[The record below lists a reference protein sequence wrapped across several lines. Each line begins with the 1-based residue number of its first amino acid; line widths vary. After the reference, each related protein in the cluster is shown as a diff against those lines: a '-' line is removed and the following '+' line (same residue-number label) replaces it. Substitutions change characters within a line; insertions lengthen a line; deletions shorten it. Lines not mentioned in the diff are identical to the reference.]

1 MKYAF
6 IRSESKIHAVTSL
19 CQVLGVCRSAYY
31 DWIDRPPSRHQ
42 MEDERLTEKI
52 KQSHKN
58 SRENYGT
65 RRIRDD
71 LLDDDETVS
80 RERIS
85 RLMKSEGLA
94 SKQRKKFKVTTNSN
108 HDLPIAP
115 NLLKREFDVM
125 QPDRAYVTDITYI
138 LTSEGWLYLATMID
152 LFGRRVVG
160 WSISSRITS
169 KLVTDALSMAIAK
182 RRPAP
187 GLIVHSD
194 RGAQYASAA
203 FQDLLK
209 ENGYRSSMS
218 RKGDCWDNAVAESFF
233 KTLKSELTYHG
244 QYRSRAQARAEIF
257 EYIEVYYNR
266 QRKHSTNG
274 YMSPVNYEQ
283 QWQNAA

>member
-1 MKYAF
+1 VKYAF
-6 IRSESKIHAVTSL
+6 IRSESKIHAVTCL
-19 CQVLGVCRSAYY
+19 CQVLGVSRSAYY
-31 DWIDRPPSRHQ
+31 GWIDRPPSRHQ
-42 MEDERLTEKI
+42 MEDERLAEKI
-52 KQSHKN
+52 KKSHKN

-71 LLDDDETVS
+71 LLDDDEAVS
-80 RERIS
+80 RGRIS
-85 RLMKSEGLA
+85 RLMKSEGLE
-94 SKQRKKFKVTTNSN
+94 SKQRKKFKVTTNSD

-125 QPDRAYVTDITYI
+125 QPDRVYVTDITYI
-138 LTSEGWLYLATMID
+138 WTSEGWLYLATMID

-160 WSISSRITS
+160 WSLSSRMTS
-169 KLVTDALSMAIAK
+169 KLVTDALRMAIAK
-182 RRPAP
+182 RRPEP

-194 RGAQYASAA
+194 RGAQYASVA

-209 ENGYRSSMS
+209 ANGYRSSMS

-233 KTLKSELTYHG
+233 KTLKSELTYHRRY
-244 QYRSRAQARAEIF
+244 QSRAQARTEIF

-283 QWQNAA
+283 QWLNAA